1 MEGRS
6 KTLEPIGRATR
17 VVREDGAELW
27 RLSAADSSG
36 VPWLLWMGERGVG
49 GFVESGQDAHGTWL
63 VRRLRGEPLATWLQ
77 TLERPQPW
85 QLTAKMM
92 QRLAALLAVGEQ
104 CGQFPGAIHPHNVLF
119 VAADGTV
126 ELPADDWVG
135 SCVGAPAVAHGKSH
149 SLSSRWMAPEHAAGR
164 TPDFASNRYV
174 LGLFMYRLLAD
185 EHPFDGLGLRLALEQ
200 AQRGAPPM
208 REAIAMSLPPG
219 LQSFCLQLLE
229 PDPAA
234 RPASAQEIAQ
244 RLGEMLVERRTDA
257 GLRTMFVEASSTTPI
272 PPGMATATNVA
283 VPKASTTTAA
293 PMQRPAR
300 ASAPRSASVWPR
312 RLASFAVLAVPLVV
326 GTAVARTILAGFA
339 PAPAV
344 TTTSDEVPTGVSV
357 PARPA
362 LDAAHTTAADCASCH
377 PTQTAQWHRSVMG
390 HSAKSPLF
398 QALEILIQEQVGKG
412 DDCPHG
418 AGILR
423 EADASTACVD
433 EGSRLPITGSGGA
446 LWCVNCHVPTEN
458 LAESLPAWDGKS
470 ASSESRRPLRDQ
482 FGAAKMEGIS
492 CAFCHQV
499 QGPVQPG
506 NLGRGQ
512 YEGNPTWTSTRT
524 GEKIFMRPE
533 DLGGT
538 PGIAN
543 SGYFLDA
550 SVLLL
555 GGAAGSD
562 AVPGGAH
569 RRTNAEAKKYLRS
582 SEFCGSCH
590 DVRLFGADAIRGKEG
605 ERFKR
610 LRNAY
615 TEWVRY
621 GERERT
627 LGREPASCQDCH
639 MSLFPAVC
647 EPGTAEPIPGA
658 TALARACPPGTHAAA
673 RAPGSYPEASVTVG
687 GAAQAGL
694 TTHYFSGV
702 DVPLTPEFDAA
713 FIDQSTLDAAGVPL
727 GARQRRD
734 LLLGKTFRFE
744 VSAVRKAAQLE
755 IPVIIENIGA
765 GHRVPAGFSQERE
778 FWVHLV
784 VKDAKDAIVYE
795 VGRIERGD
803 EDLHDKS
810 FDRVNVSDAVRD
822 EEGRPLGLFGADVSD
837 GVDVPLWEPDP
848 VRGGS
853 EFRGKGLVNLQNGF
867 LRCVRCIG
875 EIDDEGRCRAK
886 LFANSHRAERYA
898 DAFFDIDTGFCASNL
913 KDGHEFLETYFPIG
927 SLDAERGVAKGP
939 DAIIDTRSAAPGQPL
954 RYIYELD
961 VGNRPGPLKIEARL
975 MFRAF
980 PPFLVRAFADYEAR
994 QAELGLRPS
1003 GPLVTHAMLERLEA
1017 VELHRVEVVAK

>member
-1 MEGRS
+1 M
-6 KTLEPIGRATR
+6 GRAIR
-17 VVREDGAELW
+17 AVRDDGAELW
-27 RLSAADSSG
+27 RLPANDTTAVD
-36 VPWLLWMGERGVG
+36 WLLWMGERGVG

-63 VRRLRGEPLATWLQ
+63 VRRLRGEPLATWMQ
-77 TLERPQPW
+77 TLTQPLPW
-85 QLTAKMM
+85 QQTATMM
-92 QRLAALLAVGEQ
+92 QRLAKLLAVGEA

-126 ELPADDWVG
+126 ELPADEWVG
-135 SCVGAPAVAHGKSH
+135 SCVGAPAITGGRSH

-164 TPDFASNRYV
+164 TPHFASNRYV
-174 LGLFMYRLLAD
+174 LGLLMYRLLAD

-208 REAIAMSLPPG
+208 REAIAMQLPPG

-229 PDPAA
+229 PDAAA
-234 RPASAQEIAQ
+234 RPATADAIAQ

-257 GLRTMFVEASSTTPI
+257 GLRTMFVAAASSAAHPVITSAGIPTSVPTPPVSTRTG
-272 PPGMATATNVA
+272 PPTH
-283 VPKASTTTAA
+283 
-293 PMQRPAR
+293 RPAR
-300 ASAPRSASVWPR
+300 PSAARGESPWLRRMAS
-312 RLASFAVLAVPLVV
+312 LAVMVVPLVV
-326 GTAVARTILAGFA
+326 GTAVARTLLGSFG
-339 PAPAV
+339 PAPAAASV
-344 TTTSDEVPTGVSV
+344 SEAAPTGVRV
-357 PARPA
+357 PARAP

-377 PTQTAQWHRSVMG
+377 PSQTAQWHRSVMG

-398 QALEILIQEQVGKG
+398 QALEILIQEQVGRS

-423 EADASTACVD
+423 TAESTTACVD
-433 EGSRLPITGSGGA
+433 PDSKLPITGSGGA
-446 LWCVNCHVPTEN
+446 LWCVNCHVPAEN
-458 LAESLPAWDGKS
+458 LSEGLPPWDGKS

-482 FGAAKMEGIS
+482 FGAAKMEGIG

-499 QGPVQPG
+499 QGPAQPG
-506 NLGRGQ
+506 NLARDR
-512 YEGNPTWTSTRT
+512 YEGNPTWTSSTT
-524 GEKIFMRPE
+524 GETFFMRPE
-533 DLGGT
+533 DVAGT

-543 SGYFLDA
+543 SGYFLDPG
-550 SVLLL
+550 VLLL
-555 GGAAGSD
+555 SGAAGSD

-569 RRTNAEAKKYLRS
+569 RRTSAEAKAYLRS

-590 DVRLFGADAIRGKEG
+590 DVRLFGADAIRAKFG

-621 GERERT
+621 GERERS
-627 LGREPASCQDCH
+627 LGRSPASCQDCH

-647 EPGTAEPIPGA
+647 EPGTADPIAGA
-658 TALARACPPGTHAAA
+658 TALARACPPGTHVAA
-673 RAPGSYPEASVTVG
+673 RPPGSFPEASVSVG
-687 GAAQAGL
+687 GASQAGL
-694 TTHYFSGV
+694 TTHYFTGV

-734 LLLGKTFRFE
+734 LLLGHTFRFD
-744 VSAVRKAAQLE
+744 VSGVVRKAAKLE
-755 IPVIIENIGA
+755 IPVTIENIGA

-795 VGRIERGD
+795 VGRIDRGD

-810 FDRVNVSDAVRD
+810 FDRINISDAVKD
-822 EEGRPLGLFGADVSD
+822 DEGRPLGLFGADVSD
-837 GVDVPLWEPDP
+837 GIDAPQWSPDP
-848 VRGGS
+848 VFGGT

-875 EIDDEGRCRAK
+875 TIDDEGRCQPKFLR
-886 LFANSHRAERYA
+886 NSHRAQRYE
-898 DAFFDIDTGFCASNL
+898 DAPFDIDTGICASNL
-913 KDGHEFLETYFPIG
+913 TGGHEFFETYFPIG

-961 VGNRPGPLKIEARL
+961 IGDRPGPLRIEARL

-980 PPFLVRAFADYEAR
+980 PPFLVRAFAEYEAR

-1003 GPLVTHAMLERLEA
+1003 GPLVTPDMLARLEA
-1017 VELHRVEVVAK
+1017 VELHRVDVVAQ